1 MNVQKTVQP
10 VPIIV
15 VEVANNPKT
24 SLGVENSKEDLSI
37 WNNCICSEFP
47 IINKTIIK
55 KQAICEVGSPHLG
68 YTLKASVKNDLL
80 EGNATI
86 EDPSGITVARLTYEK
101 GIENGK
107 CTLYYKSGKVYFKGY
122 FQNGY
127 RSGIGKEFS
136 EEGIVIYDGFYRNG
150 IREAHIVKRRD
161 RCEYWNEFDD
171 LRRLVSV
178 CSKDDLGRNDGIC
191 YFYLNG
197 KISYISRWNHGEEKE
212 ILHEFEGDRMIA
224 YKRGKVVYEGKDT
237 KKSDFEFCPYIPV
250 QSVQHIEKPKERK
263 KQKERR
269 KKCESGDCSSER
281 CGKKVGKIC
290 LPMFLICVLLRILS
304 FIFDDLTIIFYIYCF
319 IFMVVS
325 IISLL
330 SLIMVIIIE
339 ICCKC

>member
-1 MNVQKTVQP
+1 MNVQKTVQS

-24 SLGVENSKEDLSI
+24 SFGVENRKEDLSI

-68 YTLKASVKNDLL
+68 YTIKASVKNGLL

-107 CTLYYKSGKVYFKGY
+107 CTLYYKSGKVYFIGY

-127 RSGIGKEFS
+127 RSGIGKEFN
-136 EEGIVIYDGFYRNG
+136 EEGDVMYDGFYRNG
-150 IREAHIVKRRD
+150 IRETHIVKRND
-161 RCEYWNEFDD
+161 RCEYWNELDD

-197 KISYISRWNHGEEKE
+197 KISYISRWNHGEEVE
-212 ILHEFEGDRMIA
+212 ILKRFSGTTMRMFKNGCEI
-224 YKRGKVVYEGKDT
+224 YRGCYR
-237 KKSDFEFCPYIPV
+237 KKSDYEYIPDV
-250 QSVQHIEKPKERK
+250 PQNTSSIQKYMVADKREYEMSVLK
-263 KQKERR
+263 
-269 KKCESGDCSSER
+269 
-281 CGKKVGKIC
+281 
-290 LPMFLICVLLRILS
+290 LIISTLTSLS
-304 FIFDDLTIIFYIYCF
+304 FIDLFVYCILVFFTNDIIVEKCIWMAYTCAVLMSIC
-319 IFMVVS
+319 IFC
-325 IISLL
+325 ILL
-330 SLIMVIIIE
+330 L
-339 ICCKC
+339 CCKKVQKSK

>member
-1 MNVQKTVQP
+1 MNVQKTVQS

-24 SLGVENSKEDLSI
+24 SLGVENRKEDLSI

-68 YTLKASVKNDLL
+68 YSIKASVKNGLL

-86 EDPSGITVARLTYEK
+86 EDPSGTLVARLTYEK

-107 CTLYYKSGKVYFKGY
+107 CTLYYKSGKVYFEGY

-136 EEGIVIYDGFYRNG
+136 EEGDVIYDGFYRNG
-150 IREAHIVKRRD
+150 IREAHIVKRND

-178 CSKDDLGRNDGIC
+178 CSKDDLGRNGIC

-212 ILHEFEGDRMIA
+212 VLHVFEGDRMIS
-224 YKRGKVVYEGKDT
+224 YKKGKVVYEGKYT

-250 QSVQHIEKPKERK
+250 QSVQYDSESKEKEERK
-263 KQKERR
+263 KR
-269 KKCESGDCSSER
+269 KCTT
-281 CGKKVGKIC
+281 KKLCLGVVGILLLNQLISVILFFLSYTYEDLKI
-290 LPMFLICVLLRILS
+290 LY
-304 FIFDDLTIIFYIYCF
+304 FYNY
-319 IFMVVS
+319 
-325 IISLL
+325 
-330 SLIMVIIIE
+330 LIMFVVVIILMLYLLVRGIME
-339 ICCKC
+339 SCCKCS

>member
-1 MNVQKTVQP
+1 MNVQKTVQS

-47 IINKTIIK
+47 IINKTIMK

-68 YTLKASVKNDLL
+68 YTIKASVKNGLL

-107 CTLYYKSGKVYFKGY
+107 CTLYYKSGKVYFEGY

-136 EEGIVIYDGFYRNG
+136 EEGDVIYDGFYRNG
-150 IREAHIVKRRD
+150 IREAHIVKRND

-191 YFYLNG
+191 YFYSNG
-197 KISYISRWNHGEEKE
+197 EISYISRWNHGEEKE
-212 ILHEFEGDRMIA
+212 ILHVFEGDTMTS
-224 YKRGKVVYEGKDT
+224 YKKGKVVYEGKYT

-250 QSVQHIEKPKERK
+250 QSVQHDSESKERK
-263 KQKERR
+263 KQTKIKKYFNNSGEACLEDWKCFEYFCISLMIIILTITFIWEKESLR
-269 KKCESGDCSSER
+269 D
-281 CGKKVGKIC
+281 VI
-290 LPMFLICVLLRILS
+290 LILLFAFLFCNSLAL
-304 FIFDDLTIIFYIYCF
+304 FIFL
-319 IFMVVS
+319 VA
-325 IISLL
+325 
-330 SLIMVIIIE
+330 
-339 ICCKC
+339 KCVDCYDGL

>member
-86 EDPSGITVARLTYEK
+86 EDPSGIIVARLTYEK

-107 CTLYYKSGKVYFKGY
+107 CKLYYKSGKVYFKGY

-136 EEGIVIYDGFYRNG
+136 EEGDVIYDGFYRNG
-150 IREAHIVKRRD
+150 IREAHIVKRND
-161 RCEYWNEFDD
+161 RCEYWNELDD
-171 LRRLVSV
+171 LGRLVSV

-212 ILHEFEGDRMIA
+212 ILHVFEGDTMTS
-224 YKRGKVVYEGKDT
+224 YKKGKVVYEGKYT
-237 KKSDFEFCPYIPV
+237 KKSDFEFCPYIPL
-250 QSVQHIEKPKERK
+250 QSVQEIAKSKEMK
-263 KQKERR
+263 KRIKET
-269 KKCESGDCSSER
+269 KYYQSGADE
-281 CGKKVGKIC
+281 C
-290 LPMFLICVLLRILS
+290 LWDW
-304 FIFDDLTIIFYIYCF
+304 IFFDLYCTIP
-319 IFMVVS
+319 
-325 IISLL
+325 
-330 SLIMVIIIE
+330 MVIIIGLVLIFFPE
-339 ICCKC
+339 NIWSILVFLFFVFLFCNILAFLLFLMAKCIYCCYGL